1 MVLIAD
7 CSHSGLTAIP
17 PDLPHYT
24 DWLLLSENH
33 ISFLNQSA
41 VDVLCLIQIS
51 KLDVSQNN
59 IVQIS
64 SAFVDTLIENPKL
77 IHLDISTNKLTSLP
91 ENLQNLSSLTELQM
105 MNNKLECLCDK
116 LWMKDWL
123 LNNTEIIV
131 DYKTIQCKMDS
142 RKWIPII
149 HMSEEDMGCH
159 YHFPLWTIASKI
171 SVSSNLLLF
180 FLDVRLLSYSYT
192 LLLIPVM
199 VAIGLT
205 ITITLVIVARR
216 WNALKFYM
224 FIRFGFRFR
233 DREERQ
239 ENLEQMDYD
248 AFINYK

>member
-1 MVLIAD
+1 M
-7 CSHSGLTAIP
+7 
-17 PDLPHYT
+17 
-24 DWLLLSENH
+24 
-33 ISFLNQSA
+33 
-41 VDVLCLIQIS
+41 
-51 KLDVSQNN
+51 DVSQNN

-77 IHLDISTNKLTSLP
+77 IHLDISNNKLTSLP

-123 LNNTEIIV
+123 LNNNEIIV
-131 DYKTIQCKMDS
+131 DYKTIQCQMDS
-142 RKWIPII
+142 GKWIPII

-192 LLLIPVM
+192 L
-199 VAIGLT
+199 
-205 ITITLVIVARR
+205 
-216 WNALKFYM
+216 
-224 FIRFGFRFR
+224 
-233 DREERQ
+233 
-239 ENLEQMDYD
+239 
-248 AFINYK
+248 FINSSYGSHMFDNYYYTGDCCQKVECCEILHVH